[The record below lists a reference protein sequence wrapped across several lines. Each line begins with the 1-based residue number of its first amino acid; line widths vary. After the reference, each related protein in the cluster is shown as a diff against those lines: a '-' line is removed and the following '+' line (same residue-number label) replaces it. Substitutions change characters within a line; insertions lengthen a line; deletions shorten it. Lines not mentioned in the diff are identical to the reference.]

1 MNKHSHTDTA
11 QPHEGTAPAQLVEMT
26 SPQTTA
32 SVALPTAPPYGIAD
46 APAAPLTGVLGTVL
60 ALAFVL
66 ALAWILLKAL
76 QRTGIARNRSGKAVL
91 QVVRGRIRS
100 NNGVALTQAAAQG
113 LGITRQPDFIAEPFL
128 ARGEVVELLQDFAP
142 PALGIYAVLPSNRYI
157 PHRVNVL
164 IEHLAKA
171 LRAA

>member
-91 QVVRGRIRS
+91 QVVQQISLGGRES
-100 NNGVALTQAAAQG
+100 VALVRHG
-113 LGITRQPDFIAEPFL
+113 DREYLLGVTPHQVQLLAESAPEG
-128 ARGEVVELLQDFAP
+128 GEKSP
-142 PALGIYAVLPSNRYI
+142 TGP
-157 PHRVNVL
+157 
-164 IEHLAKA
+164 
-171 LRAA
+171 

>member
-1 MNKHSHTDTA
+1 MNKHSHTETE
-11 QPHEGTAPAQLVEMT
+11 QPHEGTASARLVEMT

-66 ALAWILLKAL
+66 ALAWILLKVL

-91 QVVRGRIRS
+91 QVVQQISLGGRER
-100 NNGVALTQAAAQG
+100 VALVRHG
-113 LGITRQPDFIAEPFL
+113 GREYLLGVTPHQVQLLAESAPEG
-128 ARGEVVELLQDFAP
+128 GEKSP
-142 PALGIYAVLPSNRYI
+142 TGP
-157 PHRVNVL
+157 
-164 IEHLAKA
+164 
-171 LRAA
+171 